1 MTLQP
6 HNVVVL
12 EEVSLTLDGKE
23 YSTACDSVTLTPT
36 TTKKVWT
43 PVNGKT
49 ITRTPKPKWELGL
62 NLGQDFDT
70 TGLQHALIDGHGSTV
85 PFILKP
91 LGASDAAEITGS
103 VTLEAVQVGGTGEEV
118 GTAAVTL
125 GVSGQPVFVWS
136 AAG

>member
-6 HNVVVL
+6 HNVVLL
-12 EEVSLTLDGKE
+12 ENVVLTLAGNE

-43 PVNGKT
+43 PVNGKKKT
-49 ITRTPKPKWELGL
+49 VVPMPSWDLAL
-62 NLGQDFDT
+62 NLGQDFDV

-85 PFILKP
+85 PFTLKP
-91 LGASDAAEITGS
+91 LGEADTASISGE
-103 VTLEAVQVGGTGEEV
+103 VTLEAVQVGGTGEEI
-118 GTAAVTL
+118 GIASVTL

-136 AAG
+136 SAT

>member
-12 EEVSLTLDGKE
+12 EDVALTLDGKE

-49 ITRTPKPKWELGL
+49 KTVVPKPKWDLVL
-62 NLGQDFDT
+62 NLGQDFDV
-70 TGLQHALIDGHGSTV
+70 TGLQHALIEGHGSTV

-91 LGASDAAEITGS
+91 LGASDTASISGE

-118 GTAAVTL
+118 GVAGVTL
-125 GVSGQPVFVWS
+125 GVAGQPVFTWS
-136 AAG
+136 TAG